1 MKKKWILP
9 AAAALAV
16 AIAVL
21 VIVLV
26 PRNNNSASPYAERNA
41 EGNIVIRSKNLSSNQ
56 VSFIRIGEDSK
67 IELLTRIGDDGRV
80 KVALGTCQSCN
91 GSPAAYYTQEGSLIK
106 CNNCGLTFP
115 LSVLDSPGGGCH
127 PIMIDA
133 SIIQETQNGLI
144 LNAVGLLQYEDLFRK
159 VAAH

>member
-1 MKKKWILP
+1 MKKKWVLP
-9 AAAALAV
+9 GIAALTV
-16 AIAVL
+16 LIAVL
-21 VIVLV
+21 VIVFV
-26 PRNNNSASPYAERNA
+26 PRNSTNANPFAERNA
-41 EGNIVIRSKNLSSNQ
+41 EGNIVIPSKNLSADQ

-67 IELLTRIGDDGRV
+67 IELLARIGDDGSA

-91 GSPAAYYTQEGSLIK
+91 GSPAAYYTQEGSLLK

-115 LSVLDSPGGGCH
+115 LNVLDSPGGGCH

-133 SIIQETQNGLI
+133 SMIQETKDGLI
-144 LNAVGLLQYEDLFRK
+144 LNTAALLQYEYLFEK

>member
-9 AAAALAV
+9 AVAALAV
-16 AIAVL
+16 AIAVM
-21 VIVLV
+21 VIILV
-26 PRNNNSASPYAERNA
+26 PRNNSASPYAERNA
-41 EGNIVIRSKNLSSNQ
+41 EGNIVIRSKDLSSDQ
-56 VSFIRIGEDSK
+56 VSFIRIGADSK
-67 IELLTRIGDDGRV
+67 IELLARIGDDGRV

-91 GSPAAYYTQEGSLIK
+91 GSPVAYYTQEGSLIK

-115 LSVLDSPGGGCH
+115 LSVLDFPGGGCH

-133 SIIQETQNGLI
+133 SIIQETQDGLI
-144 LNAVGLLQYEDLFRK
+144 LNTTGLSQYEDLFRK

>member
-26 PRNNNSASPYAERNA
+26 PKNTNSASPYAERNA
-41 EGNIVIRSKNLSSNQ
+41 EGNIVIRSKDLSSAQ
-56 VSFIRIGEDSK
+56 VSFIRIGADSK
-67 IELLTRIGDDGRV
+67 IELLARMGGDGRA
-80 KVALGTCQSCN
+80 KAALGTCQSCN
-91 GSPAAYYTQEGSLIK
+91 GSPAAYYTQEGSLLK

-115 LSVLDSPGGGCH
+115 LSVLDAPGGGCH

-133 SIIQETQNGLI
+133 SLIQETQDGLI
-144 LNAVGLLQYEDLFRK
+144 LNTAGLMRYEDLFRK

>member
-9 AAAALAV
+9 AAAALTV

-26 PRNNNSASPYAERNA
+26 PKNNNSASPYAERNA
-41 EGNIVIRSKNLSSNQ
+41 EGNVVIRSKDLSSAQ
-56 VSFIRIGEDSK
+56 VSFIRIGADSK
-67 IELLTRIGDDGRV
+67 IELLARIGDDGRA
-80 KVALGTCQSCN
+80 KAALGTCQSCN
-91 GSPAAYYTQEGSLIK
+91 GSPAAYYTQEGSLLK

-115 LSVLDSPGGGCH
+115 LSVLDAPGGGCH
-127 PIMIDA
+127 PIMIDT
-133 SIIQETQNGLI
+133 SLIRETQDGLI
-144 LNAVGLLQYEDLFRK
+144 LNTAGLMRYEDLFRK